1 MQSQSF
7 NVDNAAF
14 TLTGFFLE
22 HQLHNAREV
31 SGETYFVLALSR
43 QEAAP
48 AVLNEYDDAIGFI
61 KSQVIKY
68 LKAVEQR
75 RNEEADLEDL
85 QLELDTVPG
94 QWAPLQG
101 RTQDFLKGGGEN
113 FPMYSGQ

>member
-1 MQSQSF
+1 M
-7 NVDNAAF
+7 
-14 TLTGFFLE
+14 
-22 HQLHNAREV
+22 
-31 SGETYFVLALSR
+31 
-43 QEAAP
+43 
-48 AVLNEYDDAIGFI
+48 LNEYDDAIGFI

-101 RTQDFLKGGGEN
+101 RTQDFLKGGGAKI
-113 FPMYSGQ
+113 FPCIVASRVRKINLT